1 MFDTPFDLDSYL
13 ARIGYAGDRSP
24 TMATL
29 RAIASRHPAAIPF
42 ENLDALLR
50 RPIALDPVSLQQKLV
65 ASRRGGWCFEHNLLL
80 GHALTAL
87 GFSVTGLAAR
97 VLWLAPPGPPRPR
110 SHMLLRVDLPASGA
124 APGRDGPA
132 SNAHLVDVGF
142 GGLTLTGVLQ
152 FVPDLEQETPHE
164 TFRISSGGLPLRG
177 AAPGDGAEAGSSAG
191 AAQRNPPHASD
202 LFVMEAQVAGEWRAL
217 YTFDAQPQE
226 LADYEVSNWY
236 LLNHPSS
243 HFLTTLVAARIEADR
258 RYALRNSDLSV
269 HHRGG
274 PTERATLLSS
284 TQIRRALD
292 ELFHVDVPSDPDM
305 DAAFERLLPA
315 AL

>member
-13 ARIGYAGDRSP
+13 ARIAYAGDRSP
-24 TMATL
+24 TLSTL
-29 RAIASRHPAAIPF
+29 RTIASRHPAAIPF

-50 RPIALDPVSLQQKLV
+50 RPVALDPVSLQQKLV

-110 SHMLLRVDLPASGA
+110 SHMLLRVDLPASSTPSRRDGA
-124 APGRDGPA
+124 ASD
-132 SNAHLVDVGF
+132 AHLVDVGF
-142 GGLTLTGVLQ
+142 GGLTLTGALQ

-164 TFRISSGGLPLRG
+164 TFRIRSGGLPRRG
-177 AAPGDGAEAGSSAG
+177 AVPSDRGGTESSAEF
-191 AAQRNPPHASD
+191 APRNPHASD
-202 LFVMEAQVAGEWRAL
+202 PFVMEAQVAGEWRAL

-243 HFLTTLVAARIEADR
+243 HFLTTLVAARIEPDR

-269 HHRGG
+269 HHRSGI
-274 PTERATLLSS
+274 TERTTLVSS
-284 TQIRRALD
+284 SEIRRALD
-292 ELFHVDVPSDPDM
+292 ELFHIDVPQGPDV
-305 DAAFERLLPA
+305 DAELERLLPV